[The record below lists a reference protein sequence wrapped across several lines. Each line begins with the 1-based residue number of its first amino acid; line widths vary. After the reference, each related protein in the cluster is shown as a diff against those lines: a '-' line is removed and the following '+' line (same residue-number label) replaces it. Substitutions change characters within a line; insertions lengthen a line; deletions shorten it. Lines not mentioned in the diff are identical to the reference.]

1 MKTSA
6 VKKNLYQASALNSRS
21 ITRKNLPKVPLR
33 DFQGWFTATE
43 GVTTV
48 SNAVSQWDN
57 LVPGGDNLTQST
69 ANARPVLTTMNGRT
83 AFSFDGESGRGAA
96 IDFVSEDGDLLDGI
110 GTGDYYI
117 AFVVSFDSIGQ
128 LTTLILSK
136 SNPNAWNIQIGGLN
150 SNLVL
155 EVGGVPVFATDT
167 NSFTETNKTFFIEIV
182 RTGNTT
188 ICYRNGENIKEST
201 PIYTLSSSG
210 SFILGRMDCVM
221 SEFICKIGNMPDKT
235 RQMIEALMATKWNLG
250 ANPTAVARGRASGFD
265 SLPASNPFRNK
276 PPRF

>member
-57 LVPGGDNLTQST
+57 LVPGGDNLQQVT

-83 AFSFDGESGRGAA
+83 AFSFDGETGRGSA
-96 IDFVSEDGDLLDGI
+96 IDFVSENGDLLNGI

-117 AFVVSFDSIGQ
+117 AFVVSFDSIGLLATQ
-128 LTTLILSK
+128 LLTK
-136 SNPNAWNIQIGGLN
+136 SNPGAFSIEIGGTS
-150 SNLVL
+150 SNLIL
-155 EVGGVPVFATDT
+155 RVGSVAVFSTDA
-167 NSFTETNKTFFIEIV
+167 NSFSETNKTFFIELV
-182 RTGNTT
+182 RTGGTT
-188 ICYRNGENIKEST
+188 ICYRNGENIKEVS

-210 SFILGRMDCVM
+210 GFILGRMDCVM
-221 SEFICKIGNMPDKT
+221 SEFICKVGNVPDKT

-250 ANPTAVARGRASGFD
+250 ASPTAVARGRASGFD

>member
-57 LVPGGDNLTQST
+57 LVPGGDNLQQVT

-83 AFSFDGESGRGAA
+83 AFSFDGETGRGAA
-96 IDFVSEDGDLLDGI
+96 IDFVSEDGDLLNGI

-117 AFVVSFDSIGQ
+117 AFVVSFDSIGLLATQ
-128 LTTLILSK
+128 LLTK
-136 SNPNAWNIQIGGLN
+136 SNPGAFSIEIGGTS
-150 SNLVL
+150 SNLIL
-155 EVGGVPVFATDT
+155 RVGSIAVFSTDA
-167 NSFTETNKTFFIEIV
+167 NSFSETNKTFFIELV
-182 RTGNTT
+182 RTGGTT
-188 ICYRNGENIKEST
+188 ICYRNGENIKEVS

-210 SFILGRMDCVM
+210 GFILGRMDCVM
-221 SEFICKIGNMPDKT
+221 SEFICKVGNVPDKT

-250 ANPTAVARGRASGFD
+250 ASPTAVARGRASGFD